1 MPPLPLASAM
11 LTRLPWLSAQG
22 RAVINV
28 MVCENGRTGSAD
40 IVAAR
45 LGLRTRFQLAR
56 LLRREGLPAY
66 EILTGWASVLY
77 WMFEADRGDVTL
89 LALARRAHVDPSV
102 SYRLIRRLT
111 SLRWSELRR
120 LGTAAVLLRFL
131 QLCGPR
137 RNGHA
142 DRSNR
147 PAMAGHHQ
155 RRWELR
161 PIGAPVL
168 PLRLPLD
175 GAPFGVA
182 IHGSRLAYITR
193 THAAAVERLDL
204 ATGRFV
210 ETIPVGCVPSA
221 ITFDASGTR
230 AYVSIQYSD
239 GIAVIDAKRHSAVG
253 FLSVPGDP
261 FPVTLSRNGRILYFT
276 TNEDRLYGLCLAT
289 QRIVASV
296 PLPATSHFMALD
308 PTGARLYVATRAA
321 GSVLEVDTLQHR
333 VHRTFSLGGQ
343 PQDLAVSRDGR
354 TLYVANEHH
363 GLDVVSLATGQ
374 RTGTL
379 NLGAQAIGLALSPDE
394 RDVYI
399 ALVSDGA
406 VAVVDRASLKLRT
419 TLPTGGRPRGMAF
432 DQSGRVLV
440 IANEAGWVDVLPVSV
455 AATVWPAPPARWSPP
470 PLAAQAGG

>member
-28 MVCENGRTGSAD
+28 MVCENGHTGSAD
-40 IVAAR
+40 IVGAR
-45 LGLRTRFQLAR
+45 LGLRNRFQLAR
-56 LLRREGLPAY
+56 LLRREGLPSY
-66 EILTGWASVLY
+66 EILTGWARVLY
-77 WMFEADRGDVTL
+77 WMFEADRSGVTL
-89 LALARRAHVDPSV
+89 LALARRAQVDPAM

-111 SLRWSELRR
+111 GLRWSELRR

-131 QLCGPR
+131 KLCHPGR
-137 RNGHA
+137 GGDA
-142 DRSNR
+142 DRSK
-147 PAMAGHHQ
+147 
-155 RRWELR
+155 RRAIPGEHDRRVEVR
-161 PIGAPVL
+161 PIDTPVL
-168 PLRLPLD
+168 PLRLQLD

-182 IHGSRLAYITR
+182 IHGSHLAYITR

-204 ATGRFV
+204 TTGRFV

-221 ITFDASGTR
+221 ITFDATGTR
-230 AYVSIQYSD
+230 AYVSIQYCDS
-239 GIAVIDAKRHSAVG
+239 IAVIDAKSHSPLE

-308 PTGARLYVATRAA
+308 STGGRLYVATRAA
-321 GSVLEVDTLQHR
+321 GSVLEIDTVHHR
-333 VHRTFSLGGQ
+333 VNRTFRLGGQ
-343 PQDLAVSRDGR
+343 PQGIAVSRDGR

-363 GLDVVSLATGQ
+363 GLDVVSLPTGQ
-374 RTGTL
+374 RIGPL
-379 NLGAQAIGLALSPDE
+379 SLGGPAIGLALSPDE
-394 RDVYI
+394 REVYV
-399 ALVSDGA
+399 ALVSTGA
-406 VAVVDRASLKLRT
+406 VAVVDRASLKLRA

-432 DQSGRVLV
+432 DPSGRVLV
-440 IANEAGWVDVLPVSV
+440 IANEAGWVDLLPTGL
-455 AATVWPAPPARWSPP
+455 AAAASHARPARWSAV
-470 PLAAQAGG
+470 AAQAGW